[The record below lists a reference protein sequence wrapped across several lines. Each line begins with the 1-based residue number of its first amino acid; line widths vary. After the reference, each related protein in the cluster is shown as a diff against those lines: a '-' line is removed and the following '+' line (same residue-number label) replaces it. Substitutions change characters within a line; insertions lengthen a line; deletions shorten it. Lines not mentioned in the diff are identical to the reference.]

1 MFHASFFPK
10 EELYFSYMFNTFIF
24 PSIGILETV
33 YKSLFCVSFQER
45 NSGTIIPCSDRSPS
59 NTVPVS
65 GKDSVYAVIIVCK
78 VWNLS
83 IFIKTKMGILF
94 ICELEELKANML
106 GLYHPHVAEL

>member
-10 EELYFSYMFNTFIF
+10 EELYFSYLFNTFVF
-24 PSIGILETV
+24 PSTGILETV
-33 YKSLFCVSFQER
+33 YNSLFCVSFQEM
-45 NSGTIIPCSDRSPS
+45 NFGTIIPCSDRNPS

-65 GKDSVYAVIIVCK
+65 GTDSVYTVILVCK
-78 VWNLS
+78 VCNLS

-106 GLYHPHVAEL
+106 GLYHPNLAEL